1 VANSERPTILIT
13 GATGNIGSELTKRLS
28 AQSIPFRAMV
38 RSTKSAAT
46 LATLDGAEVVVG
58 DFNDS
63 ASVANILKGVERAFL
78 LTNSSEQAEA
88 QQTQFVDVAKRAG
101 VKHIVKLS

>member
-1 VANSERPTILIT
+1 MRIVLDGLANVPHHESPSRVLRIEVAVANSENPTILIT

-46 LATLDGAEVVVG
+46 LATLDGTG
-58 DFNDS
+58 MQPKSFDDFARDY
-63 ASVANILKGVERAFL
+63 APAF
-78 LTNSSEQAEA
+78 S
-88 QQTQFVDVAKRAG
+88 
-101 VKHIVKLS
+101 